1 MLDGLSEGSRSGRR
15 DTALQTNRSN
25 GFGEEVAVPE
35 ERAMTTPVRAYRQP
49 VDRYWW
55 AKRRSYLLFMLREI
69 SCVFVA
75 WFVVYLLLLVH
86 AISTGPDSYVRFLD
100 WSANPLVISLNVV
113 ALIFL
118 LLHTVTWFNLAP
130 RAIVPHVRG
139 HRVPARAVLAGH
151 YAAWFVISAVVAWV
165 VMS

>member
-1 MLDGLSEGSRSGRR
+1 
-15 DTALQTNRSN
+15 
-25 GFGEEVAVPE
+25 V
-35 ERAMTTPVRAYRQP
+35 TTSIHAYRQP
-49 VDRYWW
+49 ISRFWW

-86 AISTGPDSYVRFLD
+86 ATGAGRDSYARFLD
-100 WSANPLVISLNVV
+100 WSANPFVVAVNAV

-118 LLHTVTWFNLAP
+118 LLHAVTWFDLAP
-130 RAIVPHVRG
+130 RAIVPHIRG
-139 HRVPARAVLAGH
+139 RRVPARAVLAGH
-151 YAAWFVISAVVAWV
+151 YAAWLVVSAVVAWV

>member
-1 MLDGLSEGSRSGRR
+1 
-15 DTALQTNRSN
+15 
-25 GFGEEVAVPE
+25 
-35 ERAMTTPVRAYRQP
+35 MTTPVRTFRQP

-75 WFVVYLLLLVH
+75 WFVVYLLLLVR
-86 AISTGPDSYVRFLD
+86 AVGDGRDSYVRFLD
-100 WSANPLVISLNVV
+100 WSANPLVVSLNVV

-118 LLHTVTWFNLAP
+118 LLHAVTWFNLAP
-130 RAIVPHVRG
+130 RAIVPHIRG
-139 HRVPARAVLAGH
+139 RRVPARAVLAGH
-151 YAAWFVISAVVAWV
+151 YAAWFVVSAAVAWV

>member
-1 MLDGLSEGSRSGRR
+1 
-15 DTALQTNRSN
+15 
-25 GFGEEVAVPE
+25 
-35 ERAMTTPVRAYRQP
+35 MTTPVRTFRQP

-75 WFVVYLLLLVH
+75 WFVVYLLLLVR
-86 AISTGPDSYVRFLD
+86 AVGDGSDSYVRFLD
-100 WSANPLVISLNVV
+100 WSANPLVVSLNVV

-118 LLHTVTWFNLAP
+118 LLHAVTWFNLAP
-130 RAIVPHVRG
+130 RAIVPHIRG
-139 HRVPARAVLAGH
+139 RRVPARAVLAGH
-151 YAAWFVISAVVAWV
+151 YAAWFVVSAVVVWV

>member
-1 MLDGLSEGSRSGRR
+1 
-15 DTALQTNRSN
+15 
-25 GFGEEVAVPE
+25 
-35 ERAMTTPVRAYRQP
+35 MTTSIHAYRQP
-49 VDRYWW
+49 LSRFWW

-86 AISTGPDSYVRFLD
+86 AISAGPDSYVRFLD

-118 LLHTVTWFNLAP
+118 LLHAITWFNLAP
-130 RAIVPHVRG
+130 RAIVPHIRG
-139 HRVPARAVLAGH
+139 RRVPARAVLAGH
-151 YAAWFVISAVVAWV
+151 YAAWFVVSAVVAWV

>member
-1 MLDGLSEGSRSGRR
+1 
-15 DTALQTNRSN
+15 
-25 GFGEEVAVPE
+25 
-35 ERAMTTPVRAYRQP
+35 MTSPVRAFRQP

-86 AISTGPDSYVRFLD
+86 AIGAGREPYVRFLD
-100 WSANPLVISLNVV
+100 WSTNPVVVAVNVV

-118 LLHTVTWFNLAP
+118 LLHAVTWFSLAP
-130 RAIVPHVRG
+130 RAIVPHIRG
-139 HRVPARAVLAGH
+139 RRVPARAVLAGH
-151 YAAWFVISAVVAWV
+151 YAAWFVVSAVVAWV